1 MRYNSMTLIQ
11 SYVRRKIAYNRFRRR
26 TAEKKRYMGGLPSV
40 LQVRR
45 LGDRGN
51 AYRIGRLSKYGF
63 CNKHNCSCPKFKAA
77 DPMKPLICE
86 CGHFVTNHVIGYYRD
101 GRFGQED
108 YYNPGNPRIV
118 MAKQSFNAVSG
129 PTMNYDWLPEMKP
142 KYLRRSLAAR
152 QASPPHPES
161 LTPDGIKQTIRDF
174 HKRPESRRLKGKRV
188 HIDDK
193 KKILRLKQ
201 RQRKVQEEKRTETQK
216 KRQPQLL
223 KDQEEEV
230 DQPAPPSSLSGM
242 FSAPGKTTKKAQREP
257 SGVQGLIDNLEKE
270 IEHTRSKLKRIR
282 RTTAKL
288 EFEEKVLRKSSSASA
303 KLVERSLL
311 HSRVVERLQIMYDEE
326 DTFRSS
332 HEVILDD
339 HKAKIE
345 AQKAELSEK
354 LDKMYAA
361 SLEKLKSSAQDG
373 APLLLFSSIVFST

>member
-1 MRYNSMTLIQ
+1 
-11 SYVRRKIAYNRFRRR
+11 
-26 TAEKKRYMGGLPSV
+26 
-40 LQVRR
+40 
-45 LGDRGN
+45 
-51 AYRIGRLSKYGF
+51 
-63 CNKHNCSCPKFKAA
+63 
-77 DPMKPLICE
+77 
-86 CGHFVTNHVIGYYRD
+86 
-101 GRFGQED
+101 
-108 YYNPGNPRIV
+108 
-118 MAKQSFNAVSG
+118 
-129 PTMNYDWLPEMKP
+129 
-142 KYLRRSLAAR
+142 
-152 QASPPHPES
+152 
-161 LTPDGIKQTIRDF
+161 
-174 HKRPESRRLKGKRV
+174 
-188 HIDDK
+188 
-193 KKILRLKQ
+193 
-201 RQRKVQEEKRTETQK
+201 
-216 KRQPQLL
+216 
-223 KDQEEEV
+223 
-230 DQPAPPSSLSGM
+230 M

-373 APLLLFSSIVFST
+373 APPPPFLIHRLLNLNVGRISNQRGLSKMYNHTAVREGSMTMTVMTITTLTLTVTIMMMKRLNLKAKAFPTEDPTLV